1 MARIFDDPN
10 HRHYGPVRRLWVI
23 LVQLNLLEDAE
34 SYGGV
39 VPWDEWLSCLM
50 EMALSESYAQRIIL
64 SALLEKA
71 E

>member
-10 HRHYGPVRRLWVI
+10 HQHYGPVRRLWVI

-39 VPWDEWLSCLM
+39 VPWDEWCACLM

-64 SALLEKA
+64 SRLLEK
-71 E
+71 EE